1 MHTHTHLSFSK
12 SNRITITRMFQGQGT
27 EKLKVL
33 AACVW
38 TFPEHGRCVN
48 ALHLRLSNCSLQ
60 GTIPKLTAKSN
71 CRYEVEWITEYA
83 CHRDYLESETCSLS
97 SEQHDITIDLSPLA
111 QQAGMCGASVL
122 SCASLEEPGWKRLRC
137 A

>member
-1 MHTHTHLSFSK
+1 
-12 SNRITITRMFQGQGT
+12 MFQGQGT

-38 TFPEHGRCVN
+38 TFSEHGRCVN